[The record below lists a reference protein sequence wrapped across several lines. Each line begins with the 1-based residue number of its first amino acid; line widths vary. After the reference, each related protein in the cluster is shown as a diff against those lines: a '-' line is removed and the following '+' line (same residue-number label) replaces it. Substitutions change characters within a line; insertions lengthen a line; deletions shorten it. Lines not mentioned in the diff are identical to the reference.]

1 MEVNCSFE
9 AIVGGSCGVKR
20 TDKGKTRSD
29 KTVERI
35 IVPLLSCDKDITA
48 HKSLFSFSE
57 PSYEVDLILCRSAL
71 FSRPKD
77 IHNRTICSSHR
88 YNLGLGW
95 ARGSNTRCRVPASLS
110 NHGKSNAR
118 WPKIERGMSKI
129 QSSIIFK
136 RTGIFIPVGSGI
148 KAGHT
153 LSVCDFITILI
164 TPVFKITRLSR
175 TQLHY

>member
-35 IVPLLSCDKDITA
+35 IIPLLSCDKDITT
-48 HKSLFSFSE
+48 HKSLFSFCE
-57 PSYEVDLILCRSAL
+57 PSDEVDLILCRSAL

-77 IHNRTICSSHR
+77 IHNWTICSSHR

-153 LSVCDFITILI
+153 LFVWDFIAIVI

>member
-9 AIVGGSCGVKR
+9 AIVGGSCSVKR

-29 KTVERI
+29 RTVERI
-35 IVPLLSCDKDITA
+35 IVPLLSCNKDITT

-57 PSYEVDLILCRSAL
+57 TSDEVDLILCRSAL

-77 IHNRTICSSHR
+77 IQNWTICSSHR

-95 ARGSNTRCRVPASLS
+95 ARGSNTACRVPVSLS

-129 QSSIIFK
+129 QSSVIFM
-136 RTGIFIPVGSGI
+136 RNGIFIPVGSGI

-153 LSVCDFITILI
+153 LSVCDYI
-164 TPVFKITRLSR
+164 LSR
-175 TQLHY
+175 LNWWLVRRLMKGCL